1 MNWYYFIFVWI
12 AIMAAMQNKGLVQ
25 KNRLGTN
32 QNRQWKLI
40 WAIIA
45 FFPVIYLVVFTAAR
59 SDTVLYLKIFQ
70 EISTSFEELKQVVL
84 EHESGWGF
92 LIFEILEKKV
102 FGNNPIIFRLILAL
116 MHILPVII
124 VYR

>member
-45 FFPVIYLVVFTAAR
+45 FFPVIYL
-59 SDTVLYLKIFQ
+59 KIFQ

-84 EHESGWGF
+84 EHESGW
-92 LIFEILEKKV
+92 
-102 FGNNPIIFRLILAL
+102 
-116 MHILPVII
+116 
-124 VYR
+124 